1 MRATNEH
8 RRASVPTN
16 ELALFMSATSRV
28 AHSDPLSVLHNGDI
42 EIVGRMPYSSNATF
56 LVKIFVDEVEQCQAI
71 YKPLKGEQP
80 LWDFEPG
87 LFRREVAA
95 YELSEALGFDLVP
108 PTVVRDGPFGE
119 GSVQWFIE
127 ANPELHYFTFIEDH
141 PETHDQLRLMAI
153 FDIVANNTDRKGGH
167 VLLDSNGHIWGID
180 HGVCFSGDF
189 KLRTVIW
196 DFATEKLSA
205 DHLSALE
212 VISQQVP
219 LRVATLLNAEE
230 VDALKERVEWL
241 LENKVLPY
249 DPSGRRV
256 PWPLL

>member
-1 MRATNEH
+1 
-8 RRASVPTN
+8 
-16 ELALFMSATSRV
+16 
-28 AHSDPLSVLHNGDI
+28 
-42 EIVGRMPYSSNATF
+42 
-56 LVKIFVDEVEQCQAI
+56 
-71 YKPLKGEQP
+71 
-80 LWDFEPG
+80 
-87 LFRREVAA
+87 
-95 YELSEALGFDLVP
+95 
-108 PTVVRDGPFGE
+108 
-119 GSVQWFIE
+119 
-127 ANPELHYFTFIEDH
+127 
-141 PETHDQLRLMAI
+141 MAI
-153 FDIVANNTDRKGGH
+153 FDIVANNTDRKGWH

-212 VISQQVP
+212 VISKQVP

>member
-1 MRATNEH
+1 VSA
-8 RRASVPTN
+8 N
-16 ELALFMSATSRV
+16 ELIPKNDLVQLLKQGEMELVS
-28 AHSDPLSVLHNGDI
+28 
-42 EIVGRMPYSSNATF
+42 RMPYSSNATF

-180 HGVCFSGDF
+180 HGVCFSADF

-196 DFATEKLSA
+196 DFATEKLSEE
-205 DHLSALE
+205 HLAALE
-212 VISQQVP
+212 NIAQQVP
-219 LRVATLLNAEE
+219 LRVATLLSEDE
-230 VDALKERVEWL
+230 VVALKERVEWL